1 MHALKMVPY
10 RMFDSTGDPFWR
22 TRDIIAHDKNKSNQ
36 HNFMLY
42 IWSLTIE
49 IIKTIV
55 KCYQN
60 PVKMIEEMFGYNTFG
75 SFSLHL

>member
-42 IWSLTIE
+42 I
-49 IIKTIV
+49 
-55 KCYQN
+55 
-60 PVKMIEEMFGYNTFG
+60 
-75 SFSLHL
+75 